1 MKLLFNVNKLKR
13 NKYFVN
19 LNILMLIVA
28 MVEALNP
35 DI

>member
-1 MKLLFNVNKLKR
+1 MKLLFNVNKLKL